1 MKTLI
6 ALALTII
13 VLSSASSCIA
23 SDKEYLDYYL
33 NIKDKSKSELAAY
46 KETEESYIKLKSAV
60 IKNDASSSSVKYFL
74 FIGYAAYQRNDA
86 ATIESLNEDM
96 MLVYLNNEA
105 SVLSSLRELP
115 EFVNPTCRYLGKY
128 FGFEDKH
135 KGESPEFIAT
145 HLPQLESILGKDRAE
160 SCVAEIEKYSN
171 Q

>member
-13 VLSSASSCIA
+13 MLSCASSCIA
-23 SDKEYLDYYL
+23 SDAEYLDYYL

-46 KETEESYIKLKSAV
+46 KETEESYIKLKSAA
-60 IKNDASSSSVKYFL
+60 IKNDASISTIKYFL
-74 FIGYAAYQRNDA
+74 FIGYAAFQRNDA

-96 MLVYLNNEA
+96 MLVYLNNET
-105 SVLSSLRELP
+105 SFLSSLKDLP
-115 EFVNPTCRYLGKY
+115 EFVSPTCRYLGKY

-135 KGESPEFIAT
+135 KGGSPVFVAT
-145 HLPQLESILGKDRAE
+145 HRPKIESILGKVHAD
-160 SCVAEIEKYSN
+160 SCVSEIEKYSN